1 MNVTIND
8 KDTWD
13 VTFPEP
19 SADDIVLWC
28 SDKYSEDQDE
38 DTMIAQF
45 LADIKSGYVDVPES
59 TVMTEDNKK
68 LLIDKYFTDWYCD
81 WIDKH
86 RWNVM
91 DNDLEFIEDCFYT
104 SKEYL
109 PSSHV
114 LCIKRG
120 WSAEGDGHSYGIFK
134 AYSVNDV
141 IVFIRDNLL
150 PREVPEE
157 DEYTILLPKDGTLA
171 LEYLTSPFYS
181 SDGSVVTDD
190 SGAEIYEGGTI
201 MEFYHIKPSKVGL
214 FKTLRDK
221 DKDSKN
227 ADMPMTVFNKFCE
240 GQIEKHGKSK
250 FIETY
255 LDKISNVVEHVWLGT
270 SLDPQWDVDAVKNT
284 KRK

>member
-8 KDTWD
+8 RDTWD

-19 SADDIVLWC
+19 SPDDVVLWC

-38 DTMIAQF
+38 DTMITQF
-45 LADIKSGYVDVPES
+45 LADIKAGYIDVPES
-59 TVMTEDNKK
+59 TVMTEANKR
-68 LLIDKYFTDWYCD
+68 LLVNKYFTDWYCD

-86 RWNVM
+86 RWDAMN
-91 DNDLEFIEDCFYT
+91 NDLEFIEDCFYS

-120 WSAEGDGHSYGIFK
+120 WSADGDGHSYGIFK
-134 AYSVNDV
+134 AYSVNEV
-141 IVFIRDNLL
+141 LIFIRDLL
-150 PREVPEE
+150 PLEIPEG
-157 DEYTILLPKDGTLA
+157 DEYTLLLPHNGTLT
-171 LEYLTSPFYS
+171 LEYLTSPFYD
-181 SDGSVVTDD
+181 SDGSIITDE

-214 FKTLRDK
+214 FTTLRDK
-221 DKDSKN
+221 DNKLS
-227 ADMPMTVFNKFCE
+227 AVPMNVFNKFCE
-240 GQIEKHGKSK
+240 DQIAKHGKSK

-270 SLDPQWDVDAVKNT
+270 SLDPQWDVDAAKNT
-284 KRK
+284 KCK